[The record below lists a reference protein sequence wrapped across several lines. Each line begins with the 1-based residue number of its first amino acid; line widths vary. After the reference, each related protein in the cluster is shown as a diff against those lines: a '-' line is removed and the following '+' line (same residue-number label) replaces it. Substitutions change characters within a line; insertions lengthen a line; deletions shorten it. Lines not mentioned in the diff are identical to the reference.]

1 MKHKTKKIQKPSPS
15 EIVHRLQTNPLYL
28 ASILVFENFSDDE
41 ITEYASACS
50 AVLGVLVSWAKR
62 ATFGLANMDDL
73 KNLFFTP
80 ETPIKVRA
88 FFVRAIGLT
97 MGKKDDN
104 GESIS

>member
-1 MKHKTKKIQKPSPS
+1 
-15 EIVHRLQTNPLYL
+15 
-28 ASILVFENFSDDE
+28 
-41 ITEYASACS
+41 
-50 AVLGVLVSWAKR
+50 
-62 ATFGLANMDDL
+62 MDDL